1 MINMIH
7 LLKTTKLKLIFD
19 CGIDDFFYDAN
30 KRMHKKLAKN
40 NIAHHYI
47 ERPGAHSWE
56 YWSESIK
63 YQILFFS
70 EFFKSK

>member
-1 MINMIH
+1 
-7 LLKTTKLKLIFD
+7 
-19 CGIDDFFYDAN
+19 
-30 KRMHKKLAKN
+30 MHEKLAKN

-70 EFFKSK
+70 EFFKSNKV